1 MAVRSAPDQPEQPE
15 HDLMRWGIVMAAT
28 LVLAVAAGGRFLVGI
43 VFDQISEGFSVN
55 HSVLALVVSLN
66 VLVVGFIQPGVGWLV
81 DHLAARIVTAVGLA
95 LFAFGLMITGSA
107 GSLAEL
113 FFGYGAVAAL
123 GMAAVSP
130 VAVTPLVAGWF
141 THRRATAL
149 SIVHAGSSIGQLAV
163 VPGLTA
169 MVAVMGWRD
178 AYIVLGI
185 GLLVVGAPL
194 ILWLLRERPVAG
206 QDDVELLGCSVRAA
220 ARAWSFWQL
229 GIGFFVCGLTMSWVM
244 TFFVDFALGQGISRE
259 AAAAGLSLMGG
270 MSIAGSLLTGWWADR
285 VGRRIP
291 LAVVYSLRG
300 VGFALVLMAGG
311 NVIYL
316 FGALAVIGFSWSATV
331 PLTSAICADLY
342 GRRSLGT
349 VFGLMFA
356 IMPIG
361 AAVGSALGGYLY
373 DLTGSYD
380 LSILLN
386 LGAGLVASAAVALMR
401 STPLFHSG
409 REPEPAG
416 VVVS

>member
-1 MAVRSAPDQPEQPE
+1 MAVRSTPDQPER
-15 HDLMRWGIVMAAT
+15 DLMRWGIVVAAT

-43 VFDQISEGFSVN
+43 VFDQISEGFAVN
-55 HSVLALVVSLN
+55 HSALALVVSLN

-81 DHLAARIVTAVGLA
+81 DRLAARIVTAVGLA
-95 LFAFGLMITGSA
+95 LFSFGLMITGSA

-130 VAVTPLVAGWF
+130 VAVTPLVASWF
-141 THRRATAL
+141 IRRRATAL

-185 GLLVVGAPL
+185 GLLVIGAPL
-194 ILWLLRERPVAG
+194 ILWLLRERPAAG
-206 QDDVELLGCSVRAA
+206 QDDEELLGCSVWTA

-229 GIGFFVCGLTMSWVM
+229 GLGFFVCGLTMSWVM
-244 TFFVDFALGQGISRE
+244 TFFVDYSLGQGIRRE
-259 AAAAGLSLMGG
+259 AAAGGLSLMGG

-291 LAVVYSLRG
+291 LAVVYLLRG
-300 VGFALVLMAGG
+300 AGFALVLMAGG
-311 NVIYL
+311 NVAYL

-331 PLTSAICADLY
+331 PLTSAICADIY

-361 AAVGSALGGYLY
+361 AAVGSAIGGYLY
-373 DLTGSYD
+373 DVTGSYD
-380 LSILLN
+380 LSILMN
-386 LGAGLVASAAVALMR
+386 LGAGLIAAAAVALMR
-401 STPLFHSG
+401 STPLFH
-409 REPEPAG
+409 RRTDPEPAG
-416 VVVS
+416 AALS